1 MTSKETI
8 EERLEKLAQAIS
20 PDEALIENVMSR
32 INATPIASSSIGP
45 SQNIW
50 RTIMKSPITKL
61 AATTVIVIACS
72 TGLILWKSTG
82 AGIALADVLAK
93 LEQVATYTY
102 QIHGTVTRQQGS
114 EEMMGTVLISQDH
127 GIKITMKRIDPGGG
141 ESQPSETYILPQ
153 QDSVVFIEHEPKQH
167 VRMKFDDDTEL
178 EQYKGENNDPRII
191 VKQLLRCDY
200 ASLGQSVIDGITVEG
215 FQTTDLNYNGGFL
228 GISDVMGWENEK
240 VDVKLWV
247 DVNTFLP
254 VRLEEDIV
262 KEHGMRFHEVSDYFR
277 WNVAVN
283 ADDFTP
289 VIPEGYTSPVPEI
302 VIPSLNEETAIKGL
316 RAFAD
321 IAGTYPVDLKE
332 DTTIKE
338 YNLLTGNDRSVW
350 EDLSEDEKSRRM
362 NDIQM
367 PIIGLWR
374 FYEKLV
380 EDKKDPAYYGET
392 VGPDDTNKV
401 LLRWKLDDGQYRVI
415 FGDLHADTVTADVM
429 KELEMA
435 LPK

>member
-1 MTSKETI
+1 MTSEETI
-8 EERLEKLAQAIS
+8 EKRLEKLAQAIG
-20 PDEALIENVMSR
+20 PDDKLVENVMGR
-32 INATPIASSSIGP
+32 IDTTPIASPSIGP

-50 RTIMKSPITKL
+50 RTIMKSSITKL
-61 AATTVIVIACS
+61 AAAAVIVIACS

-82 AGIALADVLAK
+82 SGIALADVLAK

-127 GIKITMKRIDPGGG
+127 GIKITMKRIDPVGG

-167 VRMKFDDDTEL
+167 VRMKFNDDTEL

-191 VKQLLRCDY
+191 VKQLLMCEHG
-200 ASLGQSVIDGITVEG
+200 SLGQSVIDGITVEG
-215 FQTTDLNYNGGFL
+215 FQTTDLNYNGGFV
-228 GISDVMGWENEK
+228 GISDMMGWENEK

-247 DVNTFLP
+247 DVKTSLP
-254 VRLEEDIV
+254 LRLEEDIV
-262 KEHGMRFHEVSDYFR
+262 KDHGMRFHEVSDNFR
-277 WNVAVN
+277 WNVVVN

-302 VIPSLNEETAIKGL
+302 VVPALDEETAIKGL

-332 DTTIKE
+332 ETPIEE
-338 YNLLTGNDRSVW
+338 YTLLTGSDRSAW
-350 EDLSEDEKSRRM
+350 EALSEDEKRRRM

-367 PIIGLWR
+367 PIVGLGK

-380 EDKKDPAYYGET
+380 KNKKYPAYYGET
-392 VGPDDTNKV
+392 VGPDDADKV
-401 LLRWKLDDGQYRVI
+401 LLGWKLDDGQYRVI